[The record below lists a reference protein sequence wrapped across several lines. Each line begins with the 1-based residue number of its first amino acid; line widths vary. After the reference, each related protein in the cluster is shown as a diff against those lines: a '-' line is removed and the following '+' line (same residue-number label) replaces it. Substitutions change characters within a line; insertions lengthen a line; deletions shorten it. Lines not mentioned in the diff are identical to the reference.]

1 MSKRTVKVG
10 AAGRFG
16 PRYGVTVRKTWN
28 EIYKQKIAFYAC
40 PSCKKK
46 KVKRVA
52 AGIWECRHCGH
63 KFAGGSYLPELRAP
77 VVTSEEQP
85 NV

>member
-16 PRYGVTVRKTWN
+16 PRYGVTVRKAWN
-28 EIYKQKIAFYAC
+28 EIYKQKIAYYTC
-40 PSCKKK
+40 PSCRKK

-52 AGIWECRHCGH
+52 AGIWECRHCQH
-63 KFAGGSYLPELRAP
+63 KFAGGSYTPELSR
-77 VVTSEEQP
+77 VVVQAEEAQ